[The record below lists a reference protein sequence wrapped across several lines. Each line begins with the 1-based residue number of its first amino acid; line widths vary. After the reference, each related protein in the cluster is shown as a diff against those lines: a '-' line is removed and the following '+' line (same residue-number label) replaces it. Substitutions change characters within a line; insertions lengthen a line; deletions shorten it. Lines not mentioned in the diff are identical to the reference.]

1 MSFTDLEHRVLE
13 EDVSADVWKAVQA
26 RAELL
31 PLLSHPNLLRCFD
44 VIHDKNDLVIH
55 CETASGEPLT
65 AFLPDRKASRMVSA
79 KSPFNKASIHQPMLS
94 LPTPLAPLVTGEGC
108 EDQEGEVVIE
118 AQQDIEPQQERLE
131 DSTPMMKSG
140 ELSAIHR
147 KEDGVEQRSPVPQSH
162 DLKVEQL
169 DECNDEDTKECSKK
183 DVIDTEE
190 VIDPKL
196 SDITIDQDTVQEP
209 VEAEEEPI
217 DLSIQEEI
225 NELESLENEI
235 ENMLSD
241 EIPRSSTASQSQTS
255 IEEVSAENL
264 TTYEASDRCNSAM
277 NQRPLSS
284 EALTTLSLPSVP
296 RPTTSRL
303 VPKFEL
309 TDANFWLIAS
319 QLLSVVAYLHSPFKD
334 IPVVDDEM
342 KICVHSAIGPETIF
356 YDSRLEKF
364 QLSVPPATLIEG
376 RPGDDLF
383 GIFRTILALGG
394 VEVPSRSICYEQL
407 KRNASD
413 LLFKDEDSSV
423 SNTLFAGIG
432 MMDDT
437 TESDSPSIELSVGIG
452 NTVSL
457 NTSVSLSSRRG
468 RTVIDTFQEANPN
481 IAPQSIRFLNYLL
494 YASSKDSS
502 AAADLLLHPQ
512 LQAELLSKTQMSSSA
527 VSRTKTSS
535 HEAQSREKE
544 RTVQNGTHSEHLSS
558 LDHLEVIANDHSSG
572 TIEGSP
578 NEAEKDSRSDLDRSI
593 VGDHPVPT
601 PMKSSRCYN
610 TPLHL
615 AAMEG
620 DTDRISEELKY
631 AKRFNEEGKTALMLC
646 AERGFLHGV
655 QQLIPYEAGLFTRKG
670 VTALRLALELE
681 LYDVADL
688 LLEAEGICTKNPYVD
703 QLSQTDLIRAVLI
716 NDVVA
721 VWCWRQRQGRWVD
734 FRGMTALMHAI
745 DSSAH
750 LTIVKL
756 LAPIEG
762 GMADQGGKTALHR
775 CAETNKLREAAII
788 LPYEKGLRW
797 NGRLASELAYER
809 GYEDLFQLLFAAENE
824 GLDIPPNDS
833 DDRTSLMLAVLEGD
847 ELQSCLYAAQAG
859 HRDRFGCTALMYA
872 AALEYCGHR
881 PTVSFTRRIVSL
893 LSVEVG
899 MQRSSNNDPPKF
911 SSPSSSNL
919 NQHEGTPF
927 LEQGTAL
934 MAAAITNNLPMV
946 RALQEREARL
956 QDASGYTALMHAV
969 IAGHC
974 DVVRLLAEPEAGL
987 VTHLGQTALV
997 LAIIHER
1004 HHIAGILAPYEGIPG
1019 VESGSREQGRFTEL
1033 MEHAR
1038 NNNLVGVWC
1047 YNFQAGL
1054 QDPEG
1059 NTALMYAIR
1068 AGNIGIAKRL
1078 VHEGTVYTP
1087 AGITAR
1093 ALAEVHTDDR
1103 EFIESLP
1110 AIRVVDDDG
1119 NDQLQRA
1126 LISRDLDSVLM
1137 FLHLA
1142 QVGEESKKT
1151 PLMVLAELGFTEAIE
1166 AIIKLKPEQV
1176 GCTLPEYSVTKVVW
1190 TDVTALMIAAS
1201 RGNGGV
1207 VSILAKTI
1215 EAKRRESAESRTA
1228 LMAAAINNH
1237 IECVRLLIPY
1247 ESRIHNRKGW
1257 TALMYAAAYNHEEC
1271 VEALIPA
1278 EAGLQM
1284 TDGWTALMTASRN
1297 GYLRLVHW
1305 LAQKEAG
1312 LLKRRKYPALY
1323 YAAMHLQLEC
1333 VRELLGVEGEYRE
1346 FVLAEFQTKRL
1357 GEGGPEVQA
1366 VANLLGKLE

>member
-1 MSFTDLEHRVLE
+1 M
-13 EDVSADVWKAVQA
+13 
-26 RAELL
+26 
-31 PLLSHPNLLRCFD
+31 
-44 VIHDKNDLVIH
+44 
-55 CETASGEPLT
+55 TASKEMSAVHMEEPEVEPHDT
-65 AFLPDRKASRMVSA
+65 APPSPDLQV
-79 KSPFNKASIHQPMLS
+79 
-94 LPTPLAPLVTGEGC
+94 
-108 EDQEGEVVIE
+108 
-118 AQQDIEPQQERLE
+118 EPPE
-131 DSTPMMKSG
+131 
-140 ELSAIHR
+140 
-147 KEDGVEQRSPVPQSH
+147 
-162 DLKVEQL
+162 
-169 DECNDEDTKECSKK
+169 ECNVENAMECSDK
-183 DVIDTEE
+183 DMISAENVAAQ
-190 VIDPKL
+190 KL
-196 SDITIDQDTVQEP
+196 DDITIDQDTVQEP
-209 VEAEEEPI
+209 VEAEEEPV

-235 ENMLSD
+235 ENILSD
-241 EIPRSSTASQSQTS
+241 ERSRASTASHSRTS
-255 IEEVSAENL
+255 IEEVSVENL
-264 TTYEASDRCNSAM
+264 EAHEASDRCNSAI
-277 NQRPLSS
+277 NQRPVSS
-284 EALTTLSLPSVP
+284 EAFTTLSLPSVP
-296 RPTTSRL
+296 RPMTSRL
-303 VPKFEL
+303 VTKFEL
-309 TDANFWLIAS
+309 TDTTFWLITS

-334 IPVVDDEM
+334 IPIVDDEM
-342 KICVHSAIGPETIF
+342 KVCIHGAIDPETIF
-356 YDSRLEKF
+356 YDPQLEKL
-364 QLSVPPATLIEG
+364 QLSSPPASLIDG

-394 VEVPSRSICYEQL
+394 VEAPSRSICHEQL

-413 LLFKDEDSSV
+413 TLFRDEDNSV
-423 SNTLFAGIG
+423 SHTLFTGIG
-432 MMDDT
+432 WMDDT
-437 TESDSPSIELSVGIG
+437 TESDSPSIELSGGVADTIP
-452 NTVSL
+452 L
-457 NTSVSLSSRRG
+457 NSSVSSSSRKG
-468 RTVIDTFQEANPN
+468 RFVIDTFQELNPN
-481 IAPQSIRFLNYLL
+481 LSSQPIRFLSYLL
-494 YASSKDSS
+494 CASFRETS

-512 LQAELLSKTQMSSSA
+512 LQAELLSKNQLSSSTA
-527 VSRTKTSS
+527 SRAKTSS
-535 HEAQSREKE
+535 QGVSARDKEGTLQTGTQSAH
-544 RTVQNGTHSEHLSS
+544 QSC
-558 LDHLEVIANDHSSG
+558 LDTLDVVVIDPPSSG
-572 TIEGSP
+572 AVEGSLKD
-578 NEAEKDSRSDLDRSI
+578 AEKDSRSDLDRSI

-601 PMKSSRCYN
+601 PMKSSRYYN

-615 AAMEG
+615 AAMDCDPE
-620 DTDRISEELKY
+620 RISKELEY

-655 QQLIPYEAGLFTRKG
+655 QLLIPHEAGLFTRKG

-775 CAETNKLREAAII
+775 CAEMNKLREAVII
-788 LPYEKGLRW
+788 LPHEKGMRW
-797 NGRLASELAYER
+797 NDRLASEIAYER
-809 GYEDLFQLLFAAENE
+809 GHEDLFQILFAAENE

-833 DDRTSLMLAVLEGD
+833 NDRTALIRAVLEGD
-847 ELQSCLYAAQAG
+847 ELQCCLYATQTG

-872 AALEYCGHR
+872 AALEYCGHH
-881 PTVSFTRRIVSL
+881 PTTSFTKRIVSL
-893 LSVEVG
+893 LSAEVG
-899 MQRSSNNDPPKF
+899 VQRSNNSDSPKF
-911 SSPSSSNL
+911 PPLPSSSHR
-919 NQHEGTPF
+919 QDERSPF
-927 LEQGTAL
+927 LERGTAL

-956 QDASGYTALMHAV
+956 QDINGYTALMHAV

-974 DVVRLLAEPEAGL
+974 DVVRVLAETEAGL
-987 VTHLGQTALV
+987 VTNTGQTALV
-997 LAIIHER
+997 LAILHEK
-1004 HHIAGILAPYEGIPG
+1004 HHIAGILAPYEGIPDA
-1019 VESGSREQGRFTEL
+1019 ENGSREQGRYTEL

-1068 AGNIGIAKRL
+1068 AGHIDIARRL
-1078 VHEGTVYTP
+1078 THEGTVHTP

-1093 ALAEVHTDDR
+1093 ALAEVHTTDR
-1103 EFIESLP
+1103 DFIVSLP
-1110 AIRVVDDDG
+1110 AIRVVDEEG

-1126 LISRDLDSVLM
+1126 LISRDLDGVLM

-1142 QVGEESKKT
+1142 QVGEESEKT
-1151 PLMVLAELGFTEAIE
+1151 PLMILAELGFTEAVE
-1166 AIIKLKPEQV
+1166 AIIKLKPEQL
-1176 GCTLPEYSVTKVVW
+1176 GCTLPEYPVTKVVW

-1207 VSILAKTI
+1207 VSILTKTI
-1215 EAKRRESAESRTA
+1215 EAKRRESSENRTA

-1237 IECVRLLIPY
+1237 IECVRLLIPH
-1247 ESRIHNRKGW
+1247 ESRIHSRKGW

-1271 VEALIPA
+1271 AEALIPA

-1284 TDGWTALMTASRN
+1284 SDGWTALMTASRN

-1312 LLKRRKYPALY
+1312 LLKRKKYPALY

-1333 VRELLGVEGEYRE
+1333 VRELLGVEGEYRA

-1357 GEGGPEVQA
+1357 GEGGAEAQA
-1366 VANLLGKLE
+1366 VANVLGKSE